1 MYFCI
6 DANRNPYCISG
17 HINHAFSFLF
27 FSFFLCVSFV
37 APPRI
42 PDIAVGSRMFSHNKT
57 KKQELEMFLRHL
69 LPSLCLAS
77 ALAAPMKVQLAAKNA
92 GECGGWVHT
101 YFWIPVRGLAHTGA
115 EGQGSGRGDEEPV
128 L

>member
-1 MYFCI
+1 MQI
-6 DANRNPYCISG
+6 ATHISG

-27 FSFFLCVSFV
+27 FSFFLSAPLFT
-37 APPRI
+37 PPRI
-42 PDIAVGSRMFSHNKT
+42 PGIMFSHNKT

-92 GECGGWVHT
+92 GECGAYVHT